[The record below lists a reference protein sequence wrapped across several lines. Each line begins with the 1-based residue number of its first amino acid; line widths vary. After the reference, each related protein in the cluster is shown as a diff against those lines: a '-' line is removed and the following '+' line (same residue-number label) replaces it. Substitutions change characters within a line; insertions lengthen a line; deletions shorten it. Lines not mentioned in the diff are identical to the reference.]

1 MRMALFCDIHLPL
14 GRCPLGLLRS
24 KRLLGWFNWRVRRGR
39 LHRPELL
46 ARVVADLKRS
56 PPELILVGGDLTNL
70 ALPEE
75 FQRAALWLA
84 ELAEPERLVLVP
96 GNHDAY
102 VPGAFEEGARMW
114 ARWLGGFL
122 RHDRFPYVVERGR
135 ITVVAASTAEPSPP
149 GYATGRL
156 GARQLARIE
165 EELVRARARGSWRV
179 LLLHHPPHAA
189 VAPRKRL
196 IDREQLCR
204 VLRRAG
210 AELVLF
216 GHLHRFERVELQG
229 PAGTIPG
236 FMAPSASLRDPRPG
250 RRAGYLLFDLDPDRG
265 RLAWRLRGFDPS
277 FTRIEDLA
285 RGEERLVAEAPAAAE
300 AEGER

>member
-1 MRMALFCDIHLPL
+1 MRMALLSDIHLPL

-24 KRLLGWFNWRVRRGR
+24 KRLLGWFNWKVRRGR

-46 ARVVADLKRS
+46 ARLVADLKRS
-56 PPELILVGGDLTNL
+56 APELILIGGDLTNL
-70 ALPEE
+70 ALSEE
-75 FQRAALWLA
+75 FRRAALWLA
-84 ELAEPERLVLVP
+84 ELAEPEQLVLVP

-102 VPGAFEEGARMW
+102 VEGAFEEGAPLW
-114 ARWLGGFL
+114 ARWLRGCL

-165 EELVRARARGSWRV
+165 EELARARARGSWRV

-196 IDREQLCR
+196 VDREQLCR
-204 VLRRAG
+204 LLRRTG
-210 AELVLF
+210 AELVVF
-216 GHLHRFERVELQG
+216 GHLHRFLRVELEG
-229 PAGTIPG
+229 PDGTITG

-250 RRAGYLLFDLDPDRG
+250 RRAGYLLFDADPERG

-277 FTRIEDLA
+277 FARVVDLE
-285 RGEERLVAEAPAAAE
+285 RGEERLLAAPAAAQ